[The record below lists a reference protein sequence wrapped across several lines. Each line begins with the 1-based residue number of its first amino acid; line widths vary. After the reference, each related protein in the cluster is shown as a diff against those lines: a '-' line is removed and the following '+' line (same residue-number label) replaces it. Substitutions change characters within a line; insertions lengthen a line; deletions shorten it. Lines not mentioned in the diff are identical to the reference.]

1 MDTAVI
7 VALIGVAGSMLVA
20 VLNHHLQQRVHVQE
34 IKLDRLYA
42 LSMSDDLFQ
51 QLKRISTGAYGPY
64 WIDPEMRY
72 GLGPELNYLKMLGY
86 IAFDRDPMAPDIRE
100 VPKGDN
106 PDLSR
111 YIRVTSQGLDFIALR
126 EGALKRS
133 AQGKDHE

>member
-7 VALIGVAGSMLVA
+7 VALIGVAGSALMA
-20 VLNHHLQQRVHVQE
+20 VLNHQLQQRVHAQE
-34 IKLDRLYA
+34 NQLDRLYA
-42 LSMSDDLFQ
+42 LSMSDDLFYH
-51 QLKRISTGAYGPY
+51 LKRLSTGGYGPY

-86 IAFDRDPMAPDIRE
+86 LKFDRDSAVSDIRE

-111 YIRVTSQGLDFIALR
+111 YISVTQQGLDFIALR
-126 EGALKRS
+126 EDALKRNRRRR
-133 AQGKDHE
+133 KP